1 MNHYPHQCACDCLAL
16 PDTAQTLTY
25 QYKINLPQGTYF
37 ANEYQI
43 VGSLIQFKPVAKESY
58 LKDPD
63 PVACSERLILASH
76 FTIFEL

>member
-1 MNHYPHQCACDCLAL
+1 MNYK
-16 PDTAQTLTY
+16 
-25 QYKINLPQGTYF
+25 YKINLPQGTYY

-58 LKDPD
+58 INDPS
-63 PVACSERLILASH
+63 PALETSILASH